1 MVVCP
6 GGEET
11 RPTGSSVLSLL
22 IQDSVLTLLL
32 SCLCAK
38 KRPVRLWGEET
49 PLVTT
54 LVRFSNRLLLS
65 YGDFIWETLCSLLQG
80 GSTIVSFYVFCTV
93 HTYPFIAS
101 WSVKKQSP
109 MLWVLSLFV
118 WPLSFNFLL
127 LLISKETVTNVVK
140 EARPIGQY
148 AFPPSA
154 RLSRQSENSSCVQ
167 VSWPL
172 DDHLQEAGPSGLSFA
187 RGRPLR
193 IIICKRLAPPDDNQ
207 KGRKMH
213 FETLHNEINYLL
225 RIKESNPNG

>member
-1 MVVCP
+1 MRRRN
-6 GGEET
+6 T
-11 RPTGSSVLSLL
+11 SSDYTSQVLQQTSFV
-22 IQDSVLTLLL
+22 I
-32 SCLCAK
+32 
-38 KRPVRLWGEET
+38 WGLYLEK
-49 PLVTT
+49 
-54 LVRFSNRLLLS
+54 
-65 YGDFIWETLCSLLQG
+65 LCSLLQG
-80 GSTIVSFYVFCTV
+80 GSTIVCTV

-140 EARPIGQY
+140 EARPIGQH

-193 IIICKRLAPPDDNQ
+193 MIICNHE
-207 KGRKMH
+207 KGM
-213 FETLHNEINYLL
+213 
-225 RIKESNPNG
+225 